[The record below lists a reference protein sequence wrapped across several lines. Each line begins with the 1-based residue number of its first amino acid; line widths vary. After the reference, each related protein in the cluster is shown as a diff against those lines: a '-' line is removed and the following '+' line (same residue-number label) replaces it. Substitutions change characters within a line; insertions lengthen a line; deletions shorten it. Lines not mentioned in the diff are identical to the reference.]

1 MESQVSRCL
10 FYFIFMK
17 NLGKRPVYAKDI
29 ELEFDMR
36 GASVTGILQLK
47 EKNGLLKRQGTSDD
61 GRLKNIVLTEKAE
74 EARKKVGKEVTRVE
88 TTLVKGLSKE
98 EVELFFMVMEKMS
111 KNLSEISEK
120 EREELKDDKKTS
132 KLCKRI

>member
-1 MESQVSRCL
+1 MESQVSKCL
-10 FYFIFMK
+10 FYFILMK

-36 GASVTGILQLK
+36 GASVAGIIHLM
-47 EKNGLLKRQGTSDD
+47 EKNGLLKRQETTDD
-61 GRLKNIVLTEKAE
+61 GRLKNIVLTEKAD
-74 EARKKVGKEVTRVE
+74 EAIKKVGKEVTRVE
-88 TTLVKGLSKE
+88 QALVKGISKE
-98 EVELFFMVMEKMS
+98 EVELFFMMMEKMS

-120 EREELKDDKKTS
+120 EKEELKDDKKTS